1 MSFSADSKQVLSKII
16 PSRKSCKIAELSALV
31 KTTGTIQIN
40 EGKPALKLNIENV
53 STARKV
59 YILLK
64 KLFEIS
70 VEIIVKKNH
79 YFKKHNIYTLLI
91 TEDLG
96 FRDIMITVGVLKD
109 RQEYS
114 FNYGIDKS
122 LIQDESCKRSFLRG
136 VFLGCA
142 SISDPEKT
150 YHLEFVLDSK
160 QFAEDLAEILNEYD
174 LNSKVITRKNQYIV
188 YLKEGEHII
197 DLLNIIG
204 AHSSL
209 LELEN
214 IRVYKE
220 IRNNVNRV
228 VNCETA
234 NLKKT
239 ADASVRQIENI
250 RFIKDTIGF
259 DKLSKPLRE
268 IAELRLEYTDA
279 TLKELGEM
287 LNPPVGK
294 SGVNHRLRKLENVAE
309 NIKGSEIND

>member
-16 PSRKSCKIAELSALV
+16 PNRKSCKIAELSALI

-40 EGKPALKLNIENV
+40 EGRPTLKLNIENA
-53 STARKV
+53 STARKI
-59 YILLK
+59 YILIK
-64 KLFEIS
+64 KLFGIS
-70 VEIIVKKNH
+70 VEIMVKKNH
-79 YFKKHNIYTLLI
+79 YFNKHNIYTLLI
-91 TEDLG
+91 SEEMG
-96 FRDIMITVGVLKD
+96 FREILVSVGVLKN
-109 RQEYS
+109 RQEYN

-122 LIQDESCKRSFLRG
+122 LIHEESCKRAFLRG

-150 YHLEFVLDSK
+150 YHLEFVIESK
-160 QFAEDLAEILNEYD
+160 KFAEDLEELLNEYD
-174 LNSKVITRKNQYIV
+174 LNSKVITRKNQYVI

-234 NLKKT
+234 NIKKT

-250 RFIKDTIGF
+250 KFIKETMGF
-259 DKLSKPLRE
+259 NKLSMPLRE
-268 IAELRLEYTDA
+268 IAELRLEFTEA

-287 LNPPVGK
+287 LSPPVGK
-294 SGVNHRLRKLENVAE
+294 SGVNHRLRKLENIAE
-309 NIKGSEIND
+309 NIREREIHD

>member
-16 PSRKSCKIAELSALV
+16 PNRKCCKIAELSALI

-40 EGKPALKLNIENV
+40 EGKPALKLNVENA

-64 KLFEIS
+64 KLFGIS
-70 VEIIVKKNH
+70 VEIRVKKNH
-79 YFKKHNIYTLLI
+79 YFNKHNIYTLLI
-91 TEDLG
+91 SEELG
-96 FRDIMITVGVLKD
+96 FREILVSMGVLKN
-109 RQEYS
+109 RQEYR

-122 LIQDESCKRSFLRG
+122 LMHEECCKRVFLRG

-150 YHLEFVLDSK
+150 YHLEFVIDSK
-160 QFAEDLAEILNEYD
+160 QFAEDLEELLNEYD
-174 LNSKVITRKNQYIV
+174 LNAKVITRKNQYVI

-220 IRNNVNRV
+220 IRNNVNRM

-250 RFIKDTIGF
+250 KFIKEAIGF
-259 DKLSKPLRE
+259 YKLSRPLRE
-268 IAELRLEYTDA
+268 IAELRLEFTEA

-287 LNPPVGK
+287 LSPSVGK
-294 SGVNHRLRKLENVAE
+294 SGVNHRLRKLENIAE
-309 NIKGSEIND
+309 NIKGREIND